1 MKFHRPLAAV
11 LTKHSPICIIFSL
24 FLTHSAQHLHLL
36 ARSKEM
42 NAAVHTCTLCR
53 SGAAAAIDR
62 KENRDF
68 HNNNDGHRLANC
80 AFTTCMLIAVKSGV
94 GNEFGKMRG
103 CDRREGKLRCL
114 ICLN

>member
-1 MKFHRPLAAV
+1 MWKGLERLFNEVPSAISRRSSEAF
-11 LTKHSPICIIFSL
+11 PICIIFSL

-42 NAAVHTCTLCR
+42 NAAVHTCTLCC
-53 SGAAAAIDR
+53 SGAAIAAIDK

-80 AFTTCMLIAVKSGV
+80 AFATCMLIAVK
-94 GNEFGKMRG
+94 
-103 CDRREGKLRCL
+103 EGIR
-114 ICLN
+114 